1 MSLIVWPAGRGSDRM
16 PYAEWHTERAPQY
29 SLASLPPE
37 PAIPLSDQIQSGTA
51 DAIGDTDDT
60 EKTQDRILPEVSLAE
75 VCETLAASA
84 QAHGLPVPFFARL
97 IWQESR
103 FDHRAVSPAG
113 ARGVAQFMPKVAAEL
128 GLEDPFDPIA
138 ALPVSARF
146 LQSHYRTFGN
156 LGLAAAAYNAGPR
169 RVLDWLARRGKL
181 PDETRK
187 YVLNITGQPAEKW
200 IQEKPLDLEQK
211 LPPRAP
217 CVGIAE
223 LSRSAQSSRVNVQLD
238 DAIVKIIESA
248 KAEAA
253 RAAKAAKTKLAKNKT
268 KAAKGKRLASEGTKV
283 KTPAKGR
290 MRVAEN

>member
-1 MSLIVWPAGRGSDRM
+1 M
-16 PYAEWHTERAPQY
+16 PYAEWHNESSPQLR
-29 SLASLPPE
+29 LASLSSELPTE
-37 PAIPLSDQIQSGTA
+37 VSAAAVLPAGSDPAQTG
-51 DAIGDTDDT
+51 DA
-60 EKTQDRILPEVSLAE
+60 EKDQDRILPEVPFAE

-103 FDHRAVSPAG
+103 FDPLAVSPAG

-128 GLEDPFDPIA
+128 GLENPFDPIA

-187 YVLNITGQPAEKW
+187 YVLSITGQPPEKW
-200 IQEKPLDLEQK
+200 IEEKPLDLTQK

-217 CVGIAE
+217 CVGIAQ
-223 LSRSAQSSRVNVQLD
+223 LSRSAQATRVDVQLD
-238 DAIVKIIESA
+238 DGIVKIIESA

-253 RAAKAAKTKLAKNKT
+253 RAAKAAKAKPAKGKT
-268 KAAKGKRLASEGTKV
+268 KAAKSERLASDKTDKTKA
-283 KTPAKGR
+283 KTSAKGR
-290 MRVAEN
+290 VRVAENP

>member
-1 MSLIVWPAGRGSDRM
+1 M
-16 PYAEWHTERAPQY
+16 PYAEWHMERAPQF
-29 SLASLPPE
+29 SLASLSPG
-37 PAIPLSDQIQSGTA
+37 PAIEPSDPTA
-51 DAIGDTDDT
+51 SAAAEAPAETADT
-60 EKTQDRILPEVSLAE
+60 EKNQDRVLPEVPLAE

-103 FDHRAVSPAG
+103 FDPRAVSRAG

-181 PDETRK
+181 PEETRQ

-200 IQEKPLDLEQK
+200 IVEKPLDLAQK
-211 LPPRAP
+211 LPARAP

-223 LSRSAQSSRVNVQLD
+223 LSRSAQASRVDVQLD
-238 DAIVKIIESA
+238 DAVAKIIESA

-253 RAAKAAKTKLAKNKT
+253 RAAKAAKFAKSKAKAAKNKQ
-268 KAAKGKRLASEGTKV
+268 LAGDKTKV
-283 KTPAKGR
+283 KTQAKGR
-290 MRVAEN
+290 VRVAEN

>member
-1 MSLIVWPAGRGSDRM
+1 MS
-16 PYAEWHTERAPQY
+16 YAEWSTERAPQF
-29 SLASLPPE
+29 SLASLSLELAPSDPPTNS
-37 PAIPLSDQIQSGTA
+37 PAGAPDGSP
-51 DAIGDTDDT
+51 DT
-60 EKTQDRILPEVSLAE
+60 EKSQEDTEKNQDRIQPEVPLAE

-97 IWQESR
+97 IWHESR
-103 FDHRAVSPAG
+103 FDQRAVSPAG

-128 GLEDPFDPIA
+128 GLENPFDPIA

-200 IQEKPLDLEQK
+200 IEEKPLDLTLK

-217 CVGIAE
+217 CVGVAD
-223 LSRSAQSSRVNVQLD
+223 LSRSAQADRVEVQLD
-238 DAIVKIIESA
+238 DAIAKIIESA

-253 RAAKAAKTKLAKNKT
+253 RAAKAAKTRI
-268 KAAKGKRLASEGTKV
+268 AKGKAGAANSKQHVSDKTKNRA
-283 KTPAKGR
+283 PAKGR
-290 MRVAEN
+290 VRLAENSARR